1 MIFYRII
8 KLVKKMKFELLEDI
22 RKDKNLNQLEIAEL
36 INVKQPTYSA
46 WENGTKIIPLKHL
59 NTIANYYNVSLDYL
73 TNLSVQNEKT
83 NKIKNLDKK
92 LIGNNLKKFRHN
104 NNITQV
110 ELAKILNT
118 THSTLSAY
126 ESGKTLIL
134 TAFAYQICKS
144 YKISL
149 DWLCGR
155 K

>member
-8 KLVKKMKFELLEDI
+8 KMVKKMKFELLEDI
-22 RKDKNLNQLEIAEL
+22 RKDKNINQLEIAEL

-92 LIGNNLKKFRHN
+92 LIGNNLKKFRHD

-134 TAFAYQICKS
+134 TAFAYQICKT

>member
-73 TNLSVQNEKT
+73 TNISMQNEKT

-126 ESGKTLIL
+126 ESSKTLIL
-134 TAFAYQICKS
+134 TAFAYQICKT

>member
-8 KLVKKMKFELLEDI
+8 KMVKKMKFELLEDI
-22 RKDKNLNQLEIAEL
+22 RKDKNINQLEIAEL

-83 NKIKNLDKK
+83 NKINELNKK
-92 LIGNNLKKFRHN
+92 TIGNNLKKFRHD

-134 TAFAYQICKS
+134 TAFAYQICKT
-144 YKISL
+144 YEISL

>member
-1 MIFYRII
+1 
-8 KLVKKMKFELLEDI
+8 MKFELLEDI

-83 NKIKNLDKK
+83 NKIENLDKK

>member
-1 MIFYRII
+1 
-8 KLVKKMKFELLEDI
+8 MKFELLEDI

-73 TNLSVQNEKT
+73 TNLSMQNEKT

-134 TAFAYQICKS
+134 TAFAYQICKT

>member
-1 MIFYRII
+1 
-8 KLVKKMKFELLEDI
+8 MKFELIEDI

-73 TNLSVQNEKT
+73 TNISMQNEKT

-134 TAFAYQICKS
+134 TAFAYQICKT

>member
-1 MIFYRII
+1 
-8 KLVKKMKFELLEDI
+8 MKFELLEDI

-73 TNLSVQNEKT
+73 TNISMQNEKT

-126 ESGKTLIL
+126 ESSKTLIL
-134 TAFAYQICKS
+134 TAFAYQICKT

>member
-73 TNLSVQNEKT
+73 TNISMQNEKT

-134 TAFAYQICKS
+134 TAFAYQICKT

>member
-1 MIFYRII
+1 
-8 KLVKKMKFELLEDI
+8 MKFELLEDI

-134 TAFAYQICKS
+134 TAFAYQICKT

>member
-1 MIFYRII
+1 
-8 KLVKKMKFELLEDI
+8 MKFELLEDI

-73 TNLSVQNEKT
+73 TNISMQNEKT

>member
-36 INVKQPTYSA
+36 INVKQPTYST

-73 TNLSVQNEKT
+73 TNLSMQNDKT

-92 LIGNNLKKFRHN
+92 LIGNNLKKFRHD

-134 TAFAYQICKS
+134 TAFAYQICKT

>member
-73 TNLSVQNEKT
+73 TNLSMQNEKT

>member
-1 MIFYRII
+1 
-8 KLVKKMKFELLEDI
+8 MKFELLEDI

-73 TNLSVQNEKT
+73 TNLSAQNEKT

>member
-36 INVKQPTYSA
+36 INVKQPSYSA

>member
-1 MIFYRII
+1 
-8 KLVKKMKFELLEDI
+8 MKFELLEDI

-73 TNLSVQNEKT
+73 TNLSMQNEKT

-92 LIGNNLKKFRHN
+92 LIGNNLKKFRHD

-134 TAFAYQICKS
+134 TAFAYQICKT

>member
-1 MIFYRII
+1 
-8 KLVKKMKFELLEDI
+8 MKFELLEDI

-73 TNLSVQNEKT
+73 TNISMQNEKT

-134 TAFAYQICKS
+134 TAFAYQICKT

>member
-1 MIFYRII
+1 
-8 KLVKKMKFELLEDI
+8 MKFELLEDI

-83 NKIKNLDKK
+83 NKIENLDKK

-134 TAFAYQICKS
+134 TAFAYQICKT

-155 K
+155 KQ

>member
-1 MIFYRII
+1 
-8 KLVKKMKFELLEDI
+8 MKFELIEDI

-73 TNLSVQNEKT
+73 TNLSMQNEKI

-92 LIGNNLKKFRHN
+92 LIGNNLKKFRHD

-134 TAFAYQICKS
+134 TAFAYQICKT

>member
-8 KLVKKMKFELLEDI
+8 KLVKKMKFELIEDI

-73 TNLSVQNEKT
+73 TNISMQNEKT

-134 TAFAYQICKS
+134 TAFAYQICKT

>member
-59 NTIANYYNVSLDYL
+59 NAIANYYNVSLDYL

>member
-73 TNLSVQNEKT
+73 TNLSMQNEKT
-83 NKIKNLDKK
+83 NQIKNLDKK
-92 LIGNNLKKFRHN
+92 LIGNNLKKFRVD

-110 ELAKILNT
+110 KLAKILNT

-134 TAFAYQICKS
+134 TAFAYQICKT

>member
-8 KLVKKMKFELLEDI
+8 KLVKKMKFELLEYI

-73 TNLSVQNEKT
+73 TNLSMQNEKT
-83 NKIKNLDKK
+83 NQIKNLDKK
-92 LIGNNLKKFRHN
+92 LIGNNLKKFRHD

-134 TAFAYQICKS
+134 TAFAYQICKT